1 VQIILPVKEMR
12 MKRWQGSCIG
22 AFLALLICGGSMLF
36 IVPVGGAMIVGV
48 PPLFD
53 KLTGWAVCPGAVSI
67 SQEEY
72 NSGPVTSSPTG
83 MTGHQEEWTCTF
95 EDGTQKVIPNEE
107 IALKGLGAS
116 AAAVGILGGIVTV
129 LGMIIAAIIGAR
141 LVKPKTI

>member
-1 VQIILPVKEMR
+1 
-12 MKRWQGSCIG
+12 MKRWHGSCLG
-22 AFLALLICGGSMLF
+22 AFLVLLVCGSSMLF

-53 KLTGWAVCPGAVSI
+53 TLTGWAVCPGAVSI

-95 EDGTQKVIPNEE
+95 EDGTQKIIPNEE
-107 IALKGLGAS
+107 IAFKGLGAS

-129 LGMIIAAIIGAR
+129 LGMIVAAIIGAR

>member
-1 VQIILPVKEMR
+1 
-12 MKRWQGSCIG
+12 MKRWHGSCLG
-22 AFLALLICGGSMLF
+22 AFLVLLVCGSSMLF

-53 KLTGWAVCPGAVSI
+53 TLTGWAVCPGAVSI

-107 IALKGLGAS
+107 IAFKGLGAS

-129 LGMIIAAIIGAR
+129 LGMLVAAIIGAR

>member
-1 VQIILPVKEMR
+1 
-12 MKRWQGSCIG
+12 MKRWHGSCLG
-22 AFLALLICGGSMLF
+22 AFLVLLICGSSMLF
-36 IVPVGGAMIVGV
+36 IVPVGGAIIVGV

-53 KLTGWAVCPGAVSI
+53 TLTGWAVCPGAVSI

-95 EDGTQKVIPNEE
+95 EDGSQKVIPNEE

-116 AAAVGILGGIVTV
+116 AAAMGILGGIVTV
-129 LGMIIAAIIGAR
+129 LGMIVAAIIGAR